1 MKKPEETENHFVSA
15 HNTGTHTEVR
25 PPSRARTRS
34 ILTKQLIEPK
44 NLFKRRHFLISSDP
58 PLFVQRM
65 THDET
70 EKLQLSLQVEGV
82 LRGLCAKNSLDGVGR
97 YDGWLVIKR
106 FVCGPGHRPQS

>member
-1 MKKPEETENHFVSA
+1 
-15 HNTGTHTEVR
+15 
-25 PPSRARTRS
+25 
-34 ILTKQLIEPK
+34 
-44 NLFKRRHFLISSDP
+44 
-58 PLFVQRM
+58 M

-106 FVCGPGHRPQS
+106 VCVWPWPQATIIVFVPVYA